1 MQQKYI
7 QAIEKEEVLVMIM
20 FGVVSLVAVFLILC
34 IFYMIV
40 QEKTRD
46 VGIIKSVGGSTE
58 GVAAVFLVYGG
69 AIGLVGALLG
79 SLLGTTFV
87 DHINEIQDWLA
98 RINPEW
104 RVWSPETYS
113 FDKIP
118 SAWKTWD
125 VVWIC
130 ILSIFA
136 SILGAAFPATRA
148 GRTWPV
154 ESLRYE

>member
-1 MQQKYI
+1 M
-7 QAIEKEEVLVMIM
+7 EKFLVLIM
-20 FGVVSLVAVFLILC
+20 FGVISIVAVFLILC

-46 VGIIKSVGGSTE
+46 VGIIKSIGGSTE
-58 GVAAVFLVYGG
+58 GVAAVFLAYGA
-69 AIGLVGALLG
+69 AIGLVGAILG
-79 SLLGTTFV
+79 SFLGTVFV
-87 DHINEIQDWLA
+87 DHINEIQDMLA
-98 RINPEW
+98 RINPDW

-118 SAWKTWD
+118 SEWKW
-125 VVWIC
+125 VEVLAISGLA
-130 ILSIFA
+130 IVA
-136 SILGAAFPATRA
+136 SIVGAAFPAIRA

>member
-1 MQQKYI
+1 
-7 QAIEKEEVLVMIM
+7 M
-20 FGVVSLVAVFLILC
+20 FGVISMVAVFLILC

-46 VGIIKSVGGSTE
+46 IGIIKSLGGSAA
-58 GVAAVFLVYGG
+58 GVSAVFLAYGA
-69 AIGLVGALLG
+69 AIGLVGCILG
-79 SLLGTTFV
+79 SILGISFI

-98 RINPEW
+98 RLNPEW

-118 SAWKTWD
+118 SAWKWSE
-125 VVWIC
+125 VIGIG
-130 ILSIFA
+130 ILSIV
-136 SILGAAFPATRA
+136 SSVLGALFPAVRA

-154 ESLRYE
+154 ETLRYE